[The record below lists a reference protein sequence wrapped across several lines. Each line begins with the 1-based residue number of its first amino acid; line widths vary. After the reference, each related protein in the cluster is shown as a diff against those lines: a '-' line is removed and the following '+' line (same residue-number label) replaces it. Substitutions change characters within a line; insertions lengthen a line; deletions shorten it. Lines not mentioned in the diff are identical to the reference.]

1 MGVLLVW
8 SDACV
13 KTQLSTLNIFNQP
26 EAGRGLIALCPE
38 SIFVRYLTTLL
49 IALIKFTL
57 RNKLETLLNN
67 LTLNSKSDSDPTAPV
82 IVTVA
87 HQILCDEH
95 LNLPQLTSLP
105 QFGSC
110 RPIWWGKPE
119 LKLIFSQFL
128 CQLAMATWNPRKH
141 NTCFFRHMKVM
152 SKQSDISDTF
162 SWCARCY
169 TTLTPKQTLEAQ
181 SPPKC
186 LKVLVFSM
194 V

>member
-13 KTQLSTLNIFNQP
+13 KTQFSTLNIFNQP
-26 EAGRGLIALCPE
+26 EARRGLIELCPE

-87 HQILCDEH
+87 HQIHCDEH

-110 RPIWWGKPE
+110 RPIWRGKPE
-119 LKLIFSQFL
+119 LKLIFYQFL
-128 CQLAMATWNPRKH
+128 CQLTMATWKTKKTMH
-141 NTCFFRHMKVM
+141 
-152 SKQSDISDTF
+152 
-162 SWCARCY
+162 
-169 TTLTPKQTLEAQ
+169 
-181 SPPKC
+181 
-186 LKVLVFSM
+186 VFLAT
-194 V
+194 